1 MIVLFVLLFQQDQH
15 FLQHPDLEPVKTE
28 QVQGYLSEPKCNAP
42 SICIQQAAAFYGVS
56 PSRLACLAMRE
67 STNNPNAQ
75 NGRYH
80 GLFQFDYT
88 TWALTPYSNQSI
100 YNAEASAFAAAY
112 LISRGQSD
120 RWPPWRLY
128 C

>member
-1 MIVLFVLLFQQDQH
+1 MIVLLVALLLTQD
-15 FLQHPDLEPVKTE
+15 PPLEPVKTE
-28 QVQGYLSEPKCNAP
+28 HVQGYLSELRCATPA
-42 SICIQQAAAFYGVS
+42 ICVRQAALHYGVS
-56 PSRLACLAMRE
+56 PSRLACLAHRE
-67 STNNPNAQ
+67 STTNPYAD

-112 LISRGQSD
+112 LISRGDSD
-120 RWPPWRLY
+120 RWPPWRY